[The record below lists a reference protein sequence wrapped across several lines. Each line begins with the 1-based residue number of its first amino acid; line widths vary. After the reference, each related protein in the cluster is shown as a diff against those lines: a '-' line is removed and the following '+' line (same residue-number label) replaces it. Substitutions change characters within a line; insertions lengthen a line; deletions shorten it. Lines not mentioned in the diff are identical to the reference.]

1 MCEDPHMDTADW
13 WYTLRIPAQPWMISL
28 VRSSLRL
35 VLTQHGRL
43 DLADTACLLATELVT
58 NGVVHAK
65 SPVTV
70 YLSCRSRTLRVDVHD
85 TSPEGPARRSAGCED
100 ESGRGLTLIDSC
112 ATAWGVT
119 RVGRGR
125 GKAVWFTL
133 T

>member
-1 MCEDPHMDTADW
+1 MCEDPQLSGADW
-13 WYTLRIPAQPWMISL
+13 WYTLRIPAQTWMISV

-35 VLTQHGRL
+35 ALQRHGRP

-70 YLSCRSRTLRVDVHD
+70 HLSCRSRTLRVDVHD
-85 TSPEGPARRSAGCED
+85 VGSQVPARRGAGVDD
-100 ESGRGLTLIDSC
+100 ESGRGLTLVEGC
-112 ATAWGVT
+112 ATAWGVSPAPQ
-119 RVGRGR
+119 GA

>member
-1 MCEDPHMDTADW
+1 MCEHPQLATADW
-13 WYTLRIPAQPWMISL
+13 WYTLRIPAQTWMISL

-35 VLTQHGRL
+35 ALQRHGRH

-85 TSPEGPARRSAGCED
+85 TGQEAPARRAAGVDD

-119 RVGRGR
+119 PAAQGR

-133 T
+133 A